1 MMSTGV
7 DIPDLEFIVFLRQV
21 QSRILFEQMLGR
33 GTRKGER
40 FPGKSHFTVFE
51 CFDGSLLEYFR
62 TATGITSEPPEKPT
76 RTIMEVIED
85 IWRTETGTTTFRCL
99 VRRLQRINKQM
110 AGKARERFGA
120 FGVASSLATPRC
132 LFVSNIAHY
141 LRRDQLL
148 PPPSVCR
155 ENPDE

>member
-1 MMSTGV
+1 VLLTNGC
-7 DIPDLEFIVFLRQV
+7 
-21 QSRILFEQMLGR
+21 SRFSERADGLSGR
-33 GTRKGER
+33 HSER

-110 AGKARERFGA
+110 AGKARERFGDSAWRALWPLRAA
-120 FGVASSLATPRC
+120 FRV
-132 LFVSNIAHY
+132 
-141 LRRDQLL
+141 
-148 PPPSVCR
+148 
-155 ENPDE
+155 